1 MKKLTL
7 ITGQSTHVQKKMILF
22 VEMKDSVEEDLKPP
36 EHRRDLPSPSV
47 KDTLVSFLPNKICCD
62 TQGSSFHPSLK
73 AIPLKTQPTNS
84 TGQSLHDPL
93 NPQPRFYQCPQTTCL
108 VAGKKQMTMGLFHSP
123 AEQTI
128 RIRRDKPQPVTSP
141 KLSQDSQPE
150 DETVFRQRPLFPN
163 HSAP

>member
-1 MKKLTL
+1 
-7 ITGQSTHVQKKMILF
+7 
-22 VEMKDSVEEDLKPP
+22 
-36 EHRRDLPSPSV
+36 
-47 KDTLVSFLPNKICCD
+47 
-62 TQGSSFHPSLK
+62 
-73 AIPLKTQPTNS
+73 
-84 TGQSLHDPL
+84 
-93 NPQPRFYQCPQTTCL
+93 
-108 VAGKKQMTMGLFHSP
+108 MTMGLFHSP